1 MILNQKTLEKLR
13 QLINEETEYR
23 SGPKLVQFFNSLGFS
38 DNYGQGFP
46 SRWAY
51 TDERL
56 ARLNGTP
63 GIDQCIRAV
72 FAPVNFVGQF
82 DNLDRLLEEFNQYL
96 AFDSWKVVREGADL
110 RFVRVDKNQAA
121 TNTVKAE
128 VNEED
133 QFLKREFSNLSI
145 DALGLEGGLVDVL
158 NERVKEIERCFQSG
172 AYLAVLILAGSTLEG
187 LLLGIAGKHPRH
199 FNQAQASPKDSD
211 GRPMKFHQWNLNA
224 LIDVAAELKLIEHDT
239 KKFSHTLRDF
249 RNYIHPFEQISVGF
263 CPREVTAKFYL
274 LVLKSELYVI
284 TQGITMLGV

>member
-38 DNYGQGFP
+38 DSYGQGFP

-56 ARLNGTP
+56 ARLNRTP
-63 GIDQCIRAV
+63 GIDQCIRAA

-133 QFLKREFSNLSI
+133 QFLKRELSNLSI

-249 RNYIHPFEQISVGF
+249 RNYIHPYEQMSVGF
-263 CPREVTAKFYL
+263 SPREGTAKISL
-274 LVLKSELYVI
+274 QVLKSAI
-284 TQGITMLGV
+284 

>member
-38 DNYGQGFP
+38 DSYGQGFP

-51 TDERL
+51 TDGRL
-56 ARLNGTP
+56 ARLNGTS
-63 GIDQCIRAV
+63 GIDQCIRTV

-121 TNTVKAE
+121 TNTAKLE
-128 VNEED
+128 LNEED

-199 FNQAQASPKDSD
+199 FNHAQASPKGSD

-249 RNYIHPFEQISVGF
+249 RNYIHPFEQMSVGF
-263 CPREVTAKFYL
+263 SPREGTAKISL
-274 LVLKSELYVI
+274 QVLKSAIYDI
-284 TQGITMLGV
+284 AQGIAMLSV

>member
-13 QLINEETEYR
+13 QLINEEAEYR
-23 SGPKLVQFFNSLGFS
+23 SGPKLVQFFNGLGFS

-46 SRWAY
+46 SRWVY

-56 ARLNGTP
+56 ASLNGTP

-110 RFVRVDKNQAA
+110 QFVRVDKNQAA

-133 QFLKREFSNLSI
+133 QFLKSEFSNLSI

-211 GRPMKFHQWNLNA
+211 GRPMKFHQWNLNT

-249 RNYIHPFEQISVGF
+249 RNYIHPFEQMSVGF
-263 CPREVTAKFYL
+263 SPREGTAKISL
-274 LVLKSELYVI
+274 QVLKSAIYDI
-284 TQGITMLGV
+284 AQGITMLGV

>member
-13 QLINEETEYR
+13 QLINEKTEYR

-46 SRWAY
+46 SRWVY

-56 ARLNGTP
+56 ASLNGTP
-63 GIDQCIRAV
+63 GIDQCIHAV

-110 RFVRVDKNQAA
+110 QFVRVDKNQAA

-133 QFLKREFSNLSI
+133 QFLRREFSNLSI

-211 GRPMKFHQWNLNA
+211 GRPMKFHQWHLNA

-249 RNYIHPFEQISVGF
+249 RNYIHPFEQMSVGF
-263 CPREVTAKFYL
+263 SPREGTAKISL
-274 LVLKSELYVI
+274 QVLKSAVYDI
-284 TQGITMLGV
+284 AQGITMLGV

>member
-1 MILNQKTLEKLR
+1 MILNQQTLEKLR
-13 QLINEETEYR
+13 QLINEETKYR
-23 SGPKLVQFFNSLGFS
+23 SGSKLVQFFNSLGFS

-46 SRWAY
+46 PRGAY

-56 ARLNGTP
+56 ARLNGTSK
-63 GIDQCIRAV
+63 IEQCIRAV
-72 FAPVNFVGQF
+72 FAPVNFVDQF
-82 DNLDRLLEEFNQYL
+82 DNLDLLLEEFNQYL

-110 RFVRVDKNQAA
+110 RFVRVDKKQAA

-133 QFLKREFSNLSI
+133 QFLKREVSNLSI

-187 LLLGIAGKHPRH
+187 LLLGIAEKHPRH
-199 FNQAQASPKDSD
+199 FNQAQASPKESD
-211 GRPMKFHQWNLNA
+211 GKTRKFRQWKLNA

-239 KKFSHTLRDF
+239 KEFSHTLRNF
-249 RNYIHPFEQISVGF
+249 RNYVHPFEQMGVGF
-263 CPREVTAKFYL
+263 SPKERTAEISLK
-274 LVLKSELYVI
+274 VLKSAIYDI
-284 TQGITMLGV
+284 AQGITILGV

>member
-38 DNYGQGFP
+38 DSYGQGFP

-63 GIDQCIRAV
+63 GIDQCICTV

-82 DNLDRLLEEFNQYL
+82 DYLDRLLEEFNQYL

-110 RFVRVDKNQAA
+110 RFARVDKNQAA
-121 TNTVKAE
+121 TNTAKLE
-128 VNEED
+128 LNEED

-211 GRPMKFHQWNLNA
+211 GKPMKFHQWNLNA
-224 LIDVAAELKLIEHDT
+224 LIDVAAELKIIEHDT

-249 RNYIHPFEQISVGF
+249 RNYIHPFEQMSVGF
-263 CPREVTAKFYL
+263 SPREGTAKISL
-274 LVLKSELYVI
+274 QVLKSAIYDI
-284 TQGITMLGV
+284 AQGIAMLGV

>member
-38 DNYGQGFP
+38 DSYGQGFP

-63 GIDQCIRAV
+63 GIDQCIRTV

-110 RFVRVDKNQAA
+110 RFARVDKNQAA
-121 TNTVKAE
+121 THTAKLE
-128 VNEED
+128 LNEED

-158 NERVKEIERCFQSG
+158 NERVKEIERCYQSG

-224 LIDVAAELKLIEHDT
+224 LIDVAAELKIIEHDT

-249 RNYIHPFEQISVGF
+249 RNYIHPFEQMSVGF
-263 CPREVTAKFYL
+263 SPREGTAKISL
-274 LVLKSELYVI
+274 QVLKSAIYDI
-284 TQGITMLGV
+284 AQGIAILGV

>member
-13 QLINEETEYR
+13 QLINEETENR
-23 SGPKLVQFFNSLGFS
+23 SGSKLVQFFNGLGFS
-38 DNYGQGFP
+38 DSYGQGFP

-63 GIDQCIRAV
+63 GIDQCIRTV

-96 AFDSWKVVREGADL
+96 AFDSWKVVRDGADL
-110 RFVRVDKNQAA
+110 RFARVDKNQAA
-121 TNTVKAE
+121 TNTIKLE
-128 VNEED
+128 LNEED

-145 DALGLEGGLVDVL
+145 DALGLEGGLVNVL

-199 FNQAQASPKDSD
+199 FNQAQASPKNSD

-249 RNYIHPFEQISVGF
+249 RNYIHPLEQMSVGF
-263 CPREVTAKFYL
+263 SPREGTAKISL
-274 LVLKSELYVI
+274 QVLKSAIYDI
-284 TQGITMLGV
+284 AQGIAMLGV

>member
-82 DNLDRLLEEFNQYL
+82 DNLDLLLEEFNRYL
-96 AFDSWKVVREGADL
+96 AFDSWKVVKEGADL
-110 RFVRVDKNQAA
+110 RFVRVDKNQAV

-211 GRPMKFHQWNLNA
+211 GKPMRFHQWNLNA
-224 LIDVAAELKLIEHDT
+224 LIDVAAELRLIEHDT

-249 RNYIHPFEQISVGF
+249 RNYIHPFEQMSVGF
-263 CPREVTAKFYL
+263 SPREGTAKISL
-274 LVLKSELYVI
+274 QVLKSAI
-284 TQGITMLGV
+284 CDIAQGITMLGV